1 MKILYICPDLGIPVL
16 GRKGA
21 AVHVRELVA
30 AFRRAGHSVVL
41 ATPLL
46 NKSPW
51 EEPARFES
59 SLLHMPPSP
68 EVIEAVLALKR
79 FNETLGI
86 ENSLPGELR
95 RILHDQEWGVRL
107 KRKFDNHRP
116 HFIYERV
123 SLYSTVGVFLAR
135 ELDRPLIIELNSPQ
149 ALEQTTYRATGLGE
163 LAAQSERWTL
173 SRADAVLTVS
183 AALRDYAVSLG
194 VDPDR
199 VHVLP
204 NGVNAE
210 LFRPESPEPEVNE
223 RWGLGDSL
231 VLGFVGGLRPWHGV
245 EVLPALLD
253 RLVRRHPAL
262 RDGDRGRRAL
272 AKPAGARCEGTRA
285 DGECRVHGLATA
297 RGGCGPDPSVRR
309 GPRSLSSSRPRL
321 LLLPPQ
327 ALRVHGLRGP
337 GGGGGPGTDRGG
349 GAGRRDGPALS
360 PGRTGSVDHSV
371 RPTVDRSGPA
381 PPSGRCGR
389 ERSTGPIHV
398 GPKRPARA
406 RTGEFAPRGTRD
418 GRMKR
423 TVNIPVVDPFC
434 AADDPELPSIATA
447 LDPDE
452 AQRQFD
458 HRLGHLAGGDGSL
471 QLREIRV
478 ARYKPGR
485 RCVIE
490 YDLEQPEA
498 MTLLG
503 KVRVRRFGKSG
514 YRLLS
519 AFWNSGFD
527 ADAPDGIAVPE
538 PVGTVSKFRMWL
550 QRKVPGQAA
559 TDLLAAGDVDRR
571 AGSRRQRTRSTGRA
585 CPPSAA
591 TRWPTSCV
599 SCTSVCQP

>member
-1 MKILYICPDLGIPVL
+1 M
-16 GRKGA
+16 
-21 AVHVRELVA
+21 HVRELVA

-79 FNETLGI
+79 FNESLGI

-163 LAAQSERWTL
+163 LAAQAERWTL
-173 SRADAVLTVS
+173 SRADAVLAVS

-210 LFRPESPEPEVNE
+210 LFRPESPEPEVKE
-223 RWGLGDSL
+223 RWGLDESL

-262 RDGDRGRRAL
+262 RMVIVGDGPLRSELERDVRERGLTESTVFTGWVPHEEVAALIRRFDVAL
-272 AKPAGARCEGTRA
+272 APYPRPDHVFYFSPLKLFEYMACGVPVVATNLGQISEVVREGETGLLCAPGDQGALVAAC
-285 DGECRVHGLATA
+285 D
-297 RGGCGPDPSVRR
+297 
-309 GPRSLSSSRPRL
+309 RL
-321 LLLPPQ
+321 LEDP
-327 ALRVHGLRGP
+327 GLR
-337 GGGGGPGTDRGG
+337 
-349 GAGRRDGPALS
+349 S
-360 PGRTGSVDHSV
+360 
-371 RPTVDRSGPA
+371 
-381 PPSGRCGR
+381 
-389 ERSTGPIHV
+389 
-398 GPKRPARA
+398 
-406 RTGEFAPRGTRD
+406 
-418 GRMKR
+418 
-423 TVNIPVVDPFC
+423 
-434 AADDPELPSIATA
+434 
-447 LDPDE
+447 
-452 AQRQFD
+452 
-458 HRLGHLAGGDGSL
+458 RLGKAAAKEVHTRYTWDRNATRVVEIAESL
-471 QLREIRV
+471 
-478 ARYKPGR
+478 
-485 RCVIE
+485 
-490 YDLEQPEA
+490 
-498 MTLLG
+498 
-503 KVRVRRFGKSG
+503 
-514 YRLLS
+514 
-519 AFWNSGFD
+519 
-527 ADAPDGIAVPE
+527 IA
-538 PVGTVSKFRMWL
+538 KR
-550 QRKVPGQAA
+550 
-559 TDLLAAGDVDRR
+559 
-571 AGSRRQRTRSTGRA
+571 GSR
-585 CPPSAA
+585 
-591 TRWPTSCV
+591 
-599 SCTSVCQP
+599 

>member
-1 MKILYICPDLGIPVL
+1 VKILYICPDLGIPVL

-59 SLLHMPPSP
+59 SLLHVPPSP

-163 LAAQSERWTL
+163 LAAQAERWTL
-173 SRADAVLTVS
+173 SRADAVLAVS

-210 LFRPESPEPEVNE
+210 LFRPEAPEPEVNE
-223 RWGLGDSL
+223 RWGPGERL

-262 RDGDRGRRAL
+262 RMVIVGDGPLRSALERDVRERGLTESAVFTGWVPHEEVAALIRRFDVAL
-272 AKPAGARCEGTRA
+272 APYPRPDHVFYFSPLKLFEYMACGVPVVAAGLGQIEEVVR
-285 DGECRVHGLATA
+285 DGETGLLYPPDEPEALTTA
-297 RGGCGPDPSVRR
+297 CD
-309 GPRSLSSSRPRL
+309 RL
-321 LLLPPQ
+321 L
-327 ALRVHGLRGP
+327 
-337 GGGGGPGTDRGG
+337 T
-349 GAGRRDGPALS
+349 
-360 PGRTGSVDHSV
+360 
-371 RPTVDRSGPA
+371 
-381 PPSGRCGR
+381 
-389 ERSTGPIHV
+389 
-398 GPKRPARA
+398 
-406 RTGEFAPRGTRD
+406 
-418 GRMKR
+418 
-423 TVNIPVVDPFC
+423 
-434 AADDPELPSIATA
+434 
-447 LDPDE
+447 DPDLRHHLGAAAAKE
-452 AQRQFD
+452 VQGQYTWDQNAQRV
-458 HRLGHLAGGDGSL
+458 LELAS
-471 QLREIRV
+471 
-478 ARYKPGR
+478 
-485 RCVIE
+485 
-490 YDLEQPEA
+490 
-498 MTLLG
+498 
-503 KVRVRRFGKSG
+503 S
-514 YRLLS
+514 
-519 AFWNSGFD
+519 
-527 ADAPDGIAVPE
+527 
-538 PVGTVSKFRMWL
+538 
-550 QRKVPGQAA
+550 
-559 TDLLAAGDVDRR
+559 LLAARG
-571 AGSRRQRTRSTGRA
+571 TGA
-585 CPPSAA
+585 
-591 TRWPTSCV
+591 
-599 SCTSVCQP
+599 